1 LTFSILCCNFNS
13 TIAPLGGVPVS
24 TGGMLCLQLQ
34 AERQL
39 LKLAKILVAKKEDE
53 FVFDE
58 TTLALAA

>member
-1 LTFSILCCNFNS
+1 
-13 TIAPLGGVPVS
+13 
-24 TGGMLCLQLQ
+24 MLCLQLQ